1 MDLSVYSY
9 GEIMFYGG
17 IILVTVSAM
26 AIIIGTI
33 FFSVKRRNL
42 KRQLTDKY
50 GF

>member
-17 IILVTVSAM
+17 IILMVVSII
-26 AIIIGTI
+26 AIITGIIG
-33 FFSVKRRNL
+33 FSVKR
-42 KRQLTDKY
+42 KHVKKQLTDKY